1 MLKLF
6 VRSLAGLLFL
16 LLMLA
21 LALFWS
27 AGTFSYWQAWLYL
40 AVFGSWVGM
49 AFTLPVLLVIV
60 ARLRSEET
68 FLSANLPGYEDYRR
82 KVRHRLI
89 PFVW

>member
-1 MLKLF
+1 
-6 VRSLAGLLFL
+6 
-16 LLMLA
+16 
-21 LALFWS
+21 
-27 AGTFSYWQAWLYL
+27 
-40 AVFGSWVGM
+40 
-49 AFTLPVLLVIV
+49 VLLVIV